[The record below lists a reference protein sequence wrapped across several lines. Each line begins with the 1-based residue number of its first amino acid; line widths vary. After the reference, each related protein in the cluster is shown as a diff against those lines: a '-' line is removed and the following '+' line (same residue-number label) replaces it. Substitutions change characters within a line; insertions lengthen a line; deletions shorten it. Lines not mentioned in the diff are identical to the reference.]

1 MSRTSSDHP
10 DSGVQVCVIGTG
22 YVGLTAGACLAYLGH
37 RVTCADASA
46 DRVAALRR
54 GTIPI
59 YEAGLDELVEAG
71 ASSGRLSFV
80 TSNLDAVHDADVV
93 FLCLPTP
100 QDADGSADLSRVLA
114 VAAEIGASLK
124 EGAVVVNKSTVPVG
138 TAARVA
144 EALGRPDVHVVSNP
158 EFLAEGSAVRDFL
171 NPDRVVVGSDDAS
184 AAERVAA
191 LYAPLDARTV
201 VTDVASA
208 ETIKY
213 ASNAYLA
220 IRLTFV
226 NSMAAVC
233 EASGAD
239 IRAVTEGMGADR
251 RIGTAFLKPGP
262 GWGGS
267 CFPKDTAALVRTSE
281 EHGFDF
287 SLLRAAVD
295 ANAQHRRWLLGK
307 IVGAVG
313 GDVRGR
319 RVALWGLTFKAG
331 TDDLR
336 DSPALE
342 LAHDLVALGA
352 QVRAYDPTVTTDV
365 DGIDVARS
373 ALAACEDAD
382 VLAIGTE
389 WPEFSEV
396 DLSEVASALAGDV
409 VVDCRNVLDA
419 PAAAAAGLLY
429 TGVGLRGVGVVP
441 TSAAVDAALDGGTA
455 A

>member
-1 MSRTSSDHP
+1 MSRTMQDHP
-10 DSGVQVCVIGTG
+10 SSGIRVCIIGTG

-37 RVTCADASA
+37 DVVCADVSEG
-46 DRVAALRR
+46 RVAALRA
-54 GTIPI
+54 GVVPI
-59 YEAGLDELVEAG
+59 YEDGLDELVGAG
-71 ASSGRLSFV
+71 VAAGRLSFL
-80 TSNLDAVHDADVV
+80 TSNTDAVRGADIV

-100 QDADGSADLSRVLA
+100 QDADGSADLSRVRD
-114 VAAEIGASLK
+114 VAQQIGPELRP
-124 EGAVVVNKSTVPVG
+124 GAIVVNKSTVPVG
-138 TAARVA
+138 TAGSVA
-144 EALGRPDVHVVSNP
+144 AGLGRTDVSVVSNP

-171 NPDRVVVGSDDAS
+171 EPDRVIVGSDSRA
-184 AAERVAA
+184 AAEQVAA
-191 LYAPLDARTV
+191 LYAPLGARTII
-201 VTDVASA
+201 TDVASA

-239 IRAVTEGMGADR
+239 IRAVTEGMGSDR
-251 RIGTAFLKPGP
+251 RIGPAFLKPGP

-281 EHGFDF
+281 DHGFDF

-307 IVGAVG
+307 IVDGVG

-319 RVALWGLTFKAG
+319 RIALWGLTFKAG

-342 LAHDLVALGA
+342 LGRDLTVLGA
-352 QVRAYDPTVTTDV
+352 QVRAYDPTVSVDV
-365 DGIDVARS
+365 DGIAAAPS
-373 ALAACEDAD
+373 ALEACQDAE
-382 VLAIGTE
+382 VLVVGTE
-389 WPEFSEV
+389 WTQFRDVPLT
-396 DLSEVASALAGDV
+396 DVAAAMSGST
-409 VVDCRNVLDA
+409 VVDCRNLLDA
-419 PAAAAAGLLY
+419 TTALEAGLTY
-429 TGVGLRGVGVVP
+429 TGVGVLVDE
-441 TSAAVDAALDGGTA
+441 AVAVRPG
-455 A
+455 